1 MPKTVVFVHGWSVV
15 NVSTYGDLPVRLA
28 KESAARGEKID
39 VKEIYLGKYISF
51 SDEVT
56 LQDVS
61 RAFDNA
67 LHEQLTGVKSF
78 ACITHSTGGPVIRD
92 WLSRYNNPGKPQLSH
107 LIMLAPANFG
117 SALAQLGKS
126 RVGRIKAW
134 FVDGVEPGQKILDW
148 LELGSAQAWK
158 LNEKWIREGY
168 SEISSGHYHFVL
180 TGQSIDRKLYDN
192 LNSYTGEMGSDGVV
206 RVAAANL
213 NSRYVRLLQQKV
225 NLQGKESVTDK
236 LELVDGEFK
245 ESYSIP
251 LRIISGKSHTGEKM
265 GIMESVRPNDNG
277 NSELLT
283 AIFDCL
289 NVDSIVSYEA
299 LRQKFE
305 NETDAVQKKEKV
317 ELEESTFIRD
327 RYFIHDRFSQ
337 VIFRVTDTEGFP
349 VNDFDLLMT
358 AGDNS
363 DENMLP
369 EGFSQDRQQNKLNP
383 NTVTYYLNYDIM
395 TGCEPVFHKKIK
407 DPIRDGCTPI
417 SKLGLIIRPR
427 PLKGFVRFTNC
438 HIEANE
444 DLLKIIL
451 HPNSTTLIDIQLQR
465 MVSSNVFTLEK
476 LGSKMPTKEKGDFRK
491 TQPGDK
497 IV

>member
-15 NVSTYGDLPVRLA
+15 SVSTYGDLPVRLA
-28 KESAARGEKID
+28 KEAAKRGD
-39 VKEIYLGKYISF
+39 QLNVKEIFLGKYISF
-51 SDEVT
+51 SDSVT

-67 LHEQLTGVKSF
+67 LREQLPEIKSF
-78 ACITHSTGGPVIRD
+78 VCITHSTGGPVVRD
-92 WLSRYNNPGKPQLSH
+92 WLERYGAAQKAQLSH

-126 RVGRIKAW
+126 RVGRLKAW
-134 FVDGVEPGQKILDW
+134 FDDVEPGQKILDW

-168 SEISSGHYHFVL
+168 SKISNQHYHFVL
-180 TGQSIDRKLYDN
+180 TGQSIDRALYDN
-192 LNSYTGEMGSDGVV
+192 LNTYTGEMGSDGVV

-213 NSRYVRLLQQKV
+213 NSRYVKLQQQRIDEAGKV
-225 NLQGKESVTDK
+225 KVTNK
-236 LELVDGEFK
+236 LEVVEGEFI
-245 ESYSIP
+245 ESHPIP
-251 LRIISGKSHTGEKM
+251 LRIISGKSHSGTKR
-265 GIMESVRPNDNG
+265 GIMASVHDGDDG
-277 NSELLT
+277 NAELLN
-283 AIFDCL
+283 AIFDCMG
-289 NVDSIVSYEA
+289 VDSVTSYENIR
-299 LRQKFE
+299 LKFE
-305 NETDAVQKKEKV
+305 KETVAVQEKEKV
-317 ELEESTFIRD
+317 EVDDSIFIMK

-349 VNDFDLLMT
+349 VSDFDLLMT

-363 DENMLP
+363 DANLLP
-369 EGFSQDRQQNKLNP
+369 EGFSQDRQQNRINP

-395 TGCEPVFHKKIK
+395 TGCEPVLYRKKA
-407 DPIRDGCTPI
+407 IRNKCTPI

-427 PLKGFVRFTNC
+427 PVSGFVRYTDC

-444 DLLKIIL
+444 DLLKKIL
-451 HPNSTTLIDIQLQR
+451 HPNSSTLIDIRLQR
-465 MVSSNVFTLEK
+465 MVSTEVFTLDK
-476 LGSKMPTKEKGDFRK
+476 LGSKMPAGPQAKFDDTL
-491 TQPGDK
+491 PGNE